1 MDRADQIMRSRD
13 AIREQLD
20 LPDGVNS
27 TALTRELLNLG
38 VGALLDLAR
47 IAAALERIAHHLENE

>member
-27 TALTRELLNLG
+27 TTLTREVLNLG